1 MKRAAFTLIE
11 LIVTIVIVG
20 IVSLSFPLIM
30 SQTSKNLEVAMQ
42 QEAILA
48 AKTYIGT
55 IVSYPWDGN
64 APVFGVR
71 TMILDT
77 NGTAADNEFDRIA
90 GTNLRLGNIDG
101 EGRRRLVDAS
111 AATTHPTETGSFGV
125 IAPAFPADI
134 DGFNNYAQNLSV
146 SLVDMDYIFSL
157 RLTPIIAYISDDA
170 IGGAYSGTTINFN
183 FNTAGIA
190 GTTNIKMIAVNVV
203 GTAGAPNVNITL
215 RAYSANIGEFDLL
228 SKDLGD
234 W

>member
-64 APVFGVR
+64 APVSGVR

-77 NGTAADNEFDRIA
+77 NGTAADNEFNRIA

-111 AATTHPTETGSFGV
+111 ATATHPTEATSFGV
-125 IAPAFPADI
+125 ATPADI
-134 DGFNNYAQNLSV
+134 DDFHGLAQDLNV
-146 SLVDMDYIFSL
+146 NLVDMDYIFSL
-157 RLTPIIAYISDDA
+157 RLTPTIAYILDNATYSDTA
-170 IGGAYSGTTINFN
+170 INFN
-183 FNTAGIA
+183 FNTAGVTA
-190 GTTNIKMIAVNVV
+190 ADNRTNIKMIAVNVV
-203 GTAGAPNVNITL
+203 GTVGAPNVNITL